1 MACAS
6 AGSFIMPN
14 NVISM
19 KIKSIYK
26 ISFRFV
32 LWRFLTIFTLPLF
45 THLFSSGHVTQM
57 INRK

>member
-32 LWRFLTIFTLPLF
+32 LRGVFRQ
-45 THLFSSGHVTQM
+45 FSHYRCSHICLVPDM
-57 INRK
+57 